1 MYWLGERERER
12 ERGVVTRRYGG
23 AVVVLVVD
31 VVDEID
37 SFLPARYSVPE
48 GTLSAMVCVVRMK
61 FNALSWVSL
70 SDGQR
75 K

>member
-1 MYWLGERERER
+1 
-12 ERGVVTRRYGG
+12 
-23 AVVVLVVD
+23 VVVLVVD